1 VVHGILFII
10 KCKDREQQLFF
21 NIKLVLGGSF
31 KYNQIHNITT
41 IYIWSHAG
49 KVMLL
54 LGGVFDY
61 QKLTTDCHFYSGEL
75 FDYSGI
81 TQVSS
86 IL

>member
-1 VVHGILFII
+1 MVSYSSLNAKTGNNS
-10 KCKDREQQLFF
+10 CFF

-31 KYNQIHNITT
+31 KYNQIHNIPT

-49 KVMLL
+49 KVML
-54 LGGVFDY
+54 GGVFDY
-61 QKLTTDCHFYSGEL
+61 QKLTTDSHFYSGEL
-75 FDYSGI
+75 FDESGI